1 MFSHR
6 VFRVRA
12 AYTSGSSWRAMSLP
26 MLSVLLLL
34 SAAPSVAEAQF
45 GKLKDLGSKVA
56 KDAARDA
63 AIRKTAEAV
72 GVETGA
78 GSSTSASTGSSSSRV
93 SYDITAERL
102 DAVLAA
108 LTPMMEDARQR
119 AATRQM
125 LDTFTTKRTAFED
138 CVRTATS
145 RVTSVS
151 AEAVERANVYNEKV
165 VPMVE
170 RYTQLSQRPDRRRD
184 AILLQDSLAVLS
196 LQAQLAMTGAKCSPP
211 VYRTV
216 AVADAEL
223 EADRSSDTGQWQV
236 PQDKRAGMN
245 ASQFG
250 RLRERIALW
259 ALIEAGDARATEGR
273 FSDSEAEALQARAG
287 ELKTLAPFFRD
298 GTLAWTHWGDIKSW

>member
-72 GVETGA
+72 GVETGT
-78 GSSTSASTGSSSSRV
+78 GSSAGASTGSSSSRV

-108 LTPMMEDARQR
+108 LAPMMEDARKR

-196 LQAQLAMTGAKCSPP
+196 LQAQLAMAGAKCGPP

-223 EADRSSDTGQWQV
+223 EADQSSGTGQWQV

-259 ALIEAGDARATEGR
+259 ALIQEGDAKATEGR
-273 FSDSEAEALQARAG
+273 FSDNEAQALQARAG
-287 ELKTLAPFFRD
+287 ELKALAPFFRD